1 MFRLSIGTAAVAAV
15 ALAGSVLA
23 PPSSE
28 AADDYA
34 MTATFGVNEHSK
46 IPVDLT
52 LPAPGDGRRVDTVR
66 FGWMQTTPTYQ
77 GSSSGSFVVETPQ
90 CVADAECQ
98 VHAVVPTGRMKNS
111 AITWVGIGAYDGT
124 TKIGSTSKTLPISN
138 PKPTV
143 AFTAPSSAAVWNEQ
157 VTLAADATP
166 SSSGAAIKAVRFY
179 VNPRAEEDFPFLEDT
194 EAPYAVTIHSSEIA
208 ESTRSGTLYAVAEDV
223 EGNLSQYGNESYRP
237 YIRTARV
244 GPPPIVSWRVPAVD
258 GRPAGGMS
266 TRALLEW
273 DTALPETAPPNET
286 NPDWPYI
293 ERIEVFRDGVL
304 LLDKRWDESPSYG
317 FDFGGRKQVRT
328 VAHYLEWMA
337 TSGMTPGEHDVTLRV
352 TTSYGSVGT
361 ATRRFVVTDGVTLG
375 SVMSG
380 DRVVQDGHIVTAGR
394 SVPLRFTVAGKVRG
408 SAVTYYAILQDE
420 EPVIDSSSDCG
431 LDLWWNCPEQV
442 TVRADWSVPS
452 TPGTYTLR
460 FVGQERFDAAAT
472 TTTRTIR
479 VQPAGAVRAGVSSSS
494 VRIGRAVAVRGRVV
508 RTDTDQG
515 MRGIPVTLQWRK
527 AGTAR
532 WTTVV
537 TRTSGLGG
545 KVRALPVR
553 RSTGFYRWV
562 SPGVLGKLGP
572 SRSKALKVVVRR

>member
-1 MFRLSIGTAAVAAV
+1 
-15 ALAGSVLA
+15 
-23 PPSSE
+23 
-28 AADDYA
+28 
-34 MTATFGVNEHSK
+34 
-46 IPVDLT
+46 
-52 LPAPGDGRRVDTVR
+52 
-66 FGWMQTTPTYQ
+66 
-77 GSSSGSFVVETPQ
+77 
-90 CVADAECQ
+90 
-98 VHAVVPTGRMKNS
+98 
-111 AITWVGIGAYDGT
+111 
-124 TKIGSTSKTLPISN
+124 
-138 PKPTV
+138 
-143 AFTAPSSAAVWNEQ
+143 
-157 VTLAADATP
+157 
-166 SSSGAAIKAVRFY
+166 
-179 VNPRAEEDFPFLEDT
+179 
-194 EAPYAVTIHSSEIA
+194 
-208 ESTRSGTLYAVAEDV
+208 
-223 EGNLSQYGNESYRP
+223 
-237 YIRTARV
+237 
-244 GPPPIVSWRVPAVD
+244 
-258 GRPAGGMS
+258 
-266 TRALLEW
+266 
-273 DTALPETAPPNET
+273 
-286 NPDWPYI
+286 
-293 ERIEVFRDGVL
+293 
-304 LLDKRWDESPSYG
+304 
-317 FDFGGRKQVRT
+317 
-328 VAHYLEWMA
+328 
-337 TSGMTPGEHDVTLRV
+337 MTPGEHDVTLRV

-394 SVPLRFTVAGKVRG
+394 SVPLRVTVAGKVRG

-431 LDLWWNCPEQV
+431 LDLWWNCPERV

-452 TPGTYTLR
+452 TPGTYTLK
-460 FVGQERFDAAAT
+460 FVGQERFDAVAT

-572 SRSKALKVVVRR
+572 SRSTALKVRVIR